1 MFRRRN
7 IFEDP
12 IRHRRWVHGPS
23 GKNLMLRVP
32 MGKDINTYIPRE
44 LRENRFPMGLLN
56 PRGAPVHYW
65 GVNKWGPP
73 GSGDYRKW
81 PIRGLDMPTRF
92 QALPVRG
99 HTLMPRYNIR

>member
-73 GSGDYRKW
+73 GSGEYRKEYS
-81 PIRGLDMPTRF
+81 PEHKDQVRDLEGIVDMVAEAVVVF
-92 QALPVRG
+92 F
-99 HTLMPRYNIR
+99 